1 MKKPP
6 TYRRF
11 ALGSPWREQ
20 IVLDDGR
27 MLLLRPVDAADAE
40 PMRAGF
46 PLLSAEE
53 RRARYLHPVK
63 ELDEAYLQA
72 LTHPRPGHEFVLVL
86 AEPLPPGE
94 ALIGGTAR
102 LVQRPGTRQAD
113 FAILVSHFVSGHG
126 LGRLLMK
133 KLIAHARRRR
143 LDEIIGD
150 VLDDNEPMLKL
161 AEELGFQRE
170 PGSERGLVRI
180 RLSLR
185 AAPKTPLSP
194 AVGGPV
200 RSQVG

>member
-1 MKKPP
+1 M
-6 TYRRF
+6 
-11 ALGSPWREQ
+11 
-20 IVLDDGR
+20 LDDGR
-27 MLLLRPVDAADAE
+27 SLLLRPVDPADAE

-46 PLLSAEE
+46 ALLSAEE
-53 RRARYLHPVK
+53 KRSRYLHPVK

-72 LTHPRPGHEFVLVL
+72 LTHPRPGCEFVLVL

-113 FAILVSHFVSGHG
+113 FAILVSRFLAGHH

-150 VLDDNEPMLKL
+150 VLDDNVPMLKL
-161 AEELGFQRE
+161 ARELGFRRE
-170 PGSERGLVRI
+170 PGEDRGLVRI

-185 AAPKTPLSP
+185 DEATPSLPALSDEP
-194 AVGGPV
+194 ALNRVG
-200 RSQVG
+200 